1 MTIRHSD
8 TNERHRII
16 RKLKEEGN
24 SNTKIAEVT
33 GIPRRTVQDY
43 VKKIHELDKTTWEDV
58 SKESVES
65 RAIIIKETYEKIIKK
80 AEAIVDDPE
89 TKAKDLEIASK
100 LLIGSHINI
109 YNMLKDGPLSIPV
122 INSKAL
128 PDKTNDVI

>member
-1 MTIRHSD
+1 MIHHSD

-24 SNTKIAEVT
+24 TNTKIAEVT
-33 GIPRRTVQDY
+33 GIPIRTVQDY
-43 VKKIHELDKTTWEDV
+43 VRKIHEVDKTTWEEV

-65 RAIIIKETYEKIIKK
+65 RAIIIKKTYEKIIQK
-80 AEAIVDDPE
+80 AELIVDDPE
-89 TKAKDLEIASK
+89 TKAKDLEIAAK

-122 INSKAL
+122 LNSKAL
-128 PDKTNDVI
+128 PDKTDEVI